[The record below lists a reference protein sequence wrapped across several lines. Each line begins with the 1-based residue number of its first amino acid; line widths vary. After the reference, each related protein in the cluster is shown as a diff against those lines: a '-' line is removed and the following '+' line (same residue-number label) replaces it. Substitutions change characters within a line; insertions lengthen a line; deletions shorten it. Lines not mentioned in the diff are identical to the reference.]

1 MKNLTKVRPEGFDV
15 ETLKAAARE
24 GRLYID
30 ESKES
35 VSREQVIEE
44 VRAYVQRIKVLA
56 TPNYR
61 SLVDELW
68 GHILASDEFVD
79 FLTPGTKAKKCRVFD
94 KYKVMRII
102 GVLRENGVY
111 QKLSDPKYDALL
123 EPEVKDSIYR
133 KSLGEGIGQSA
144 LMAKLKKILWNLQL

>member
-1 MKNLTKVRPEGFDV
+1 M
-15 ETLKAAARE
+15 
-24 GRLYID
+24 
-30 ESKES
+30 
-35 VSREQVIEE
+35 IEE

-68 GHILASDEFVD
+68 EHILTTDEFVD